1 MAYSSDEGDCYL
13 QLLRVNLFISKQIK
27 LHFMPCT
34 TNLTLLTW
42 SPAHLHLVP
51 VYGLQITLG
60 SGVWSLYEK
69 LLGIVA

>member
-1 MAYSSDEGDCYL
+1 MAYSSDEGDCHQ
-13 QLLRVNLFISKQIK
+13 QLLRVNLFTSKQIK

-51 VYGLQITLG
+51 VYGLHITFEA
-60 SGVWSLYEK
+60 GVWSLYRK
-69 LLGIVA
+69 LLGIVG